1 MREVCKDITTGRDA
15 FQRVLHSVDESEK
28 MGTRNA
34 SLPRQ
39 RFVALLTLLMAV
51 NPLQAAEYPTP
62 TEGDFV
68 IRDFRFSSGETLPEV
83 RMHYRTWGKPIR
95 DDKGI
100 VRNAVLILHGTT
112 GSGTQFMRTEFA
124 GELFGKGQL
133 LDAARY
139 FIV

>member
-1 MREVCKDITTGRDA
+1 MREVCKDITTGKDA
-15 FQRVLHSVDESEK
+15 FHRVPHSVDESEK
-28 MGTRNA
+28 MGTRWNA

-39 RFVALLTLLMAV
+39 RFVALLTLLMVV

-83 RMHYRTWGKPIR
+83 RMHYRTLGQPIR

-112 GSGTQFMRTEFA
+112 GSGA
-124 GELFGKGQL
+124 GQP
-133 LDAARY
+133 ARRDPSPRG
-139 FIV
+139 